1 MINQKSNNFPNKPQ
15 KTSFWDFKS
24 VKVYTDL
31 GEKILDFVIGFI
43 IGGIILNFTPCY
55 FLTRLASLRYK
66 QLIEIGREMPTFPIR
81 EILLILMIYVALILV
96 ILYLLKRRRHFALG
110 FLIPLIS
117 SILGFILL
125 LL

>member
-43 IGGIILNFTPCY
+43 IGGVILNFTPGY
-55 FLTRLASLRYK
+55 FLTRFASLRYK
-66 QLIEIGREMPTFPIR
+66 QLSEMGREIPVFPIK
-81 EILLILMIYVALILV
+81 EILLILAIYVVVILV
-96 ILYLLKRRRHFALG
+96 FLYLWKRRRHFALG
-110 FLIPLIS
+110 FLIPLIF
-117 SILGFILL
+117 SILAFILL
-125 LL
+125 LH

>member
-1 MINQKSNNFPNKPQ
+1 MANQESTTFSNKLQ

-43 IGGIILNFTPCY
+43 IGGVILNFTPGY

-66 QLIEIGREMPTFPIR
+66 QLSEMGRKMPIFPLR
-81 EILLILMIYVALILV
+81 EILLIFIIYFVLTLV
-96 ILYLLKRRRHFALG
+96 ILYLWKRRRHFAFG
-110 FLIPLIS
+110 FLIPLIF
-117 SILGFILL
+117 SILAFILL
-125 LL
+125 LH